1 MSLDTSCIFRFV
13 TVSACDAPD
22 GQALRGQLVV
32 VPYSIRTR
40 APGVQCFEP
49 RKLVAMNQT
58 HPAAQRS
65 AAYTDTFGAESDGGS

>member
-1 MSLDTSCIFRFV
+1 MDRPCV
-13 TVSACDAPD
+13 VSSF
-22 GQALRGQLVV
+22 V